1 MLGWPGLAKLLLRET
16 PSELLGVLS
25 STTFG
30 GPSGFLLGNRFLG
43 TPVCA
48 TDPQIPGHTIA
59 GGIASV
65 GTRTD
70 TWWKRAFIPLPSI
83 CSVFF
88 TSKVRFLRCYRT
100 RSLPGYK
107 TFPCQKFILTRLG
120 AEKLDTERQL
130 PEVRFLSVFRFLAR
144 DRSPAKPN

>member
-1 MLGWPGLAKLLLRET
+1 M
-16 PSELLGVLS
+16 
-25 STTFG
+25 
-30 GPSGFLLGNRFLG
+30 LGNRFLG

-48 TDPQIPGHTIA
+48 TDPQIPGHTKA

-70 TWWKRAFIPLPSI
+70 TRWKRAFIPLPSI

-107 TFPCQKFILTRLG
+107 TFPGGYHKNSAWSREARHGKAASRSSISLRFPLPGQGSLTG
-120 AEKLDTERQL
+120 KAELMR
-130 PEVRFLSVFRFLAR
+130 PAWSRFLERLTFTALGPLSH
-144 DRSPAKPN
+144 PP